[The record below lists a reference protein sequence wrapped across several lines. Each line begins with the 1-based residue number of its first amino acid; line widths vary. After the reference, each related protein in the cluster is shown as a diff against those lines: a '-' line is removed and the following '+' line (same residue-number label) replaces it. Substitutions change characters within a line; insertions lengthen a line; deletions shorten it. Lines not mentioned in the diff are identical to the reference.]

1 MSFLHST
8 VILLIVGFGVAQR
21 VCPPNAVT
29 SSDRTKC
36 FHVVPVLN
44 SFDDAERTC
53 LNMQARFA
61 SVCNSVDNER
71 ISETAFDLFINL
83 RMRNTKLWLGGT
95 KQGSGNWTWLDDSVF
110 AYSSWG
116 SPSDYGNCVALDSAT
131 GFWSA
136 AACDAVAAY
145 VCEVDAISHS
155 PSTCPTPTPPVCP
168 PCPSCR
174 SSTWTCPPVTECPP
188 CPTQSPTTTRTSTVS
203 TTRNIPESTSEASTL
218 AATTGIGSS
227 SPTSLAPS
235 PTPGP
240 AWKRYGG
247 NVYCFN
253 AARKNWTDAKQWCH
267 SSGADLVSIHSAGE
281 NDFVFSLSRGS
292 CWIGAQS
299 PYQNASFAWSDGSE
313 WSYTEWIA
321 GEPNNPG
328 GVFSCAQYFGIG
340 KQWYS
345 NQCGSKYPFVCKKK
359 AN

>member
-95 KQGSGNWTWLDDSVF
+95 KQGSGNWTWLDGSVF
-110 AYSSWG
+110 AYSSWD
-116 SPSDYGNCVALDSAT
+116 SPSNYGNCVALDSAT

-155 PSTCPTPTPPVCP
+155 PSTCPSMVRIFSSRKTS
-168 PCPSCR
+168 PSAYA
-174 SSTWTCPPVTECPP
+174 SL
-188 CPTQSPTTTRTSTVS
+188 S

-328 GVFSCAQYFGIG
+328 GVFSCAQYFGVG